1 MSEREKEWERN
12 ERKRNRA
19 RERENIE
26 KLYITLEE
34 RATTGK
40 IEPPLAEAMMIAD
53 GWQWVNKGKKG

>member
-40 IEPPLAEAMMIAD
+40 IEPSLAEAVMIAD